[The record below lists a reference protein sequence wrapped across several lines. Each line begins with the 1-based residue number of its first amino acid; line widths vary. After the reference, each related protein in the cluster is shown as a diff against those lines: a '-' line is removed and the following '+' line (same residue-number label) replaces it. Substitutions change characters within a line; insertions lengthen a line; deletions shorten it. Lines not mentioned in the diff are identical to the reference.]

1 MDTKQK
7 GKCPFCEQQVAAVIA
22 ERNKVR
28 RDRCRCPSCEETI
41 FLCRVPGCND
51 YAKGTSVYD
60 HELCPSCT
68 EKVEGIAK
76 ASGKVALEVGK
87 AVAIA
92 VIAGKLGFP
101 PKKGK

>member
-1 MDTKQK
+1 MKTKQK
-7 GKCPFCEQQVAAVIA
+7 GNCPFCEKQVSAVVL
-22 ERNKVR
+22 EENKIR
-28 RDRCRCPSCEETI
+28 RDRCQCPSCEEVI

-68 EKVEGIAK
+68 EKVEAAAK
-76 ASGKVALEVGK
+76 VSGKVVLEVAK
-87 AVAIA
+87 AIAIA
-92 VIAGKLGFP
+92 VIAGKLGL